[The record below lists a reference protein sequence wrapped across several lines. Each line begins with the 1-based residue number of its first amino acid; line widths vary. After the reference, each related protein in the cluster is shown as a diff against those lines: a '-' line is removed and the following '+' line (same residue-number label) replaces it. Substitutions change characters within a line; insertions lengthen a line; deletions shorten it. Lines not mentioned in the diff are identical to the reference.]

1 MTLVK
6 VNIDDLRS
14 AASSLSTIADT
25 VEGLYET
32 TTAAGQKLN
41 LSTAAL
47 ASVPDYVQSLR
58 DESTFLSAKVDWIV
72 LINSDSEG
80 NLPESGEVSYEVD
93 GEDPDTLEE
102 METALGE
109 AIAALG
115 ADIATSDYEEG
126 DPRLETLNKYLDTW
140 CGNKNVNAAL
150 FSSLGPDGTLAL
162 TEAVGN
168 HVGLAYQAS
177 ESESELAQK
186 TLAQLK
192 LGLGIATKQ
201 WEPDYAQQFGA
212 DLVEAA
218 QGLDYDSPYYRL
230 GDRNESLAYL
240 LYDTTAAS
248 NEFVL
253 GTAEKMDELQQAA
266 NERGLPSPWEWYGP
280 SRFLPD
286 MIDDADEGWAYDIPS
301 IVMHNL
307 ALYYRPACEFFS
319 ADDRRVEYWA
329 GQHPY
334 TRGDLSGIAAALD
347 SASTNPLLTHDHKQD
362 MASIAARG
370 LEALAGREDFGVER
384 SQRGVEGAQS
394 LEHILETYMD
404 SLVVTY
410 ANSPRRPGNTDLTY
424 NLSTAIGEDT
434 DNSPWFSKETLDAV
448 LGVVGRDGQALIDL
462 RTAVNNAELNSLPE
476 GSTDRTLELVAE
488 AWGSTEGGIAN
499 AIGTGAIEA
508 EKSNDEYAQAW
519 IDLAGKPASELA
531 GLAKTFAPEGTTK
544 AVGWASDAL
553 INHLQEEASKT
564 WASNADTETERQKAI
579 ADEAYSSYM
588 LRLLWAAD
596 AAGLN
601 GYQDPNSGLELN
613 GNSIATV
620 QNPDG
625 SYRLITPEEYERLSE
640 EDKQDANADLDSMAT
655 SADGLGTAATG
666 VKNSFNQQF
675 QERYS

>member
-1 MTLVK
+1 L
-6 VNIDDLRS
+6 
-14 AASSLSTIADT
+14 SSIADN
-25 VEGLYET
+25 VEDLYDT
-32 TTAAGQKLN
+32 STAAGQKLS
-41 LSTAAL
+41 LSTESL
-47 ASVPDYVQSLR
+47 ASVPDYVQSLK

-115 ADIATSDYEEG
+115 ADIATSNYEEG

-140 CGNKNVNAAL
+140 GGNKNVNAAL

-168 HVGLAYQAS
+168 HVGPAYRAG

-192 LGLGIATKQ
+192 RGLGIATKQ

-218 QGLDYDSPYYRL
+218 QCLDFDSPYHKV
-230 GDRNESLAYL
+230 GNRNESLAYL

-266 NERGLPSPWEWYGP
+266 NERGLPSPWEWDGP

-286 MIDDADEGWAYDIPS
+286 MIDNADEGWAYDIPS

-347 SASTNPLLTHDHKQD
+347 SASTNPLLTHDHKQ
-362 MASIAARG
+362 ASIAARG
-370 LEALAGREDFGVER
+370 LEALAGRDDFGVER
-384 SQRGVEGAQS
+384 GKRGVEGAQS

-404 SLVVTY
+404 SLVDSY
-410 ANSPRRPGNTDLTY
+410 ANSLTDPCGDSPTY
-424 NLSTAIGEDT
+424 TIGTATGQKIT
-434 DNSPWFSKETLDAV
+434 DSPYFSVGALDEI

-476 GSTDRTLELVAE
+476 GSTDRTLAQVADK
-488 AWGSTEGGIAN
+488 WGTTEGAIAN
-499 AIGTGAIEA
+499 AIGTGGIN
-508 EKSNDEYAQAW
+508 EKRSNDEYAQAW

-553 INHLQEEASKT
+553 VNHLKNKLARPGRTAQTPRSRNRKRVPTRRTPPSCVACFGLPTSPSSTAIKTLARTSLSTDTNMPPSKSWT
-564 WASNADTETERQKAI
+564 APTD
-579 ADEAYSSYM
+579 SSPPK
-588 LRLLWAAD
+588 
-596 AAGLN
+596 N
-601 GYQDPNSGLELN
+601 TNS
-613 GNSIATV
+613 
-620 QNPDG
+620 
-625 SYRLITPEEYERLSE
+625 
-640 EDKQDANADLDSMAT
+640 
-655 SADGLGTAATG
+655 
-666 VKNSFNQQF
+666 
-675 QERYS
+675 